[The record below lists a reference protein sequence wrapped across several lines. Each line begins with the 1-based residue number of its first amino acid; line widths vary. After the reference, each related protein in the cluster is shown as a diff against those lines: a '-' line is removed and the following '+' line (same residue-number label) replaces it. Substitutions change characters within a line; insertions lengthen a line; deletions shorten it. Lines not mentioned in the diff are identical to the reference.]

1 MFKKTDENQVSIEPT
16 KDWQAHFNA
25 LLEESKHGH
34 IKRFYEAGTIAQ
46 TTKLKDVPFLAL
58 DFETTGL
65 DSDKDEIISIGLVP
79 FDLNRIYLKQSKQW
93 LIKPQKALNA
103 DSVVIHGITH
113 SELQYAPDIM
123 NVLPEF
129 LDAIAGKVCVV
140 HYRQI
145 ERSFLDSILR
155 RRVNE
160 GIQFPV
166 IDTLQIEWEVQQE
179 YAAGFMNRL
188 KGKRPGSVR
197 LAKSRKRYNLPTYTP
212 HDALVDAI
220 ATAEL
225 LQAQVAHHFSPD
237 TAVEELWL

>member
-1 MFKKTDENQVSIEPT
+1 MFKKNNNNQTHQVIH
-16 KDWQAHFNA
+16 DWQSHF
-25 LLEESKHGH
+25 ESLQAKSHHGH
-34 IKRFYEAGTIAQ
+34 LKRFYATGTIDEKTA
-46 TTKLKDVPFLAL
+46 LKDTPFLAL

-65 DSDKDEIISIGLVP
+65 NATKDEIISIGLVP
-79 FDLNRIYLKQSKQW
+79 FDLNRVYLKQSQQW

-113 SELQYAPDIM
+113 SELQFAPDFM
-123 NVLPEF
+123 TVLPEI
-129 LDAIAGKVCVV
+129 LEAIAGKVCVV

-145 ERSFLDSILR
+145 ERDFLDSILKR
-155 RRVNE
+155 RLNE
-160 GIQFPV
+160 GILFPV
-166 IDTLQIEWEVQQE
+166 VDTLQIEWSIQQE
-179 YAAGFMNRL
+179 LSAGFINRL

-197 LAKSRKRYNLPTYTP
+197 LGASRKRYNLPTYTP

-237 TAVEELWL
+237 DPIENLWL